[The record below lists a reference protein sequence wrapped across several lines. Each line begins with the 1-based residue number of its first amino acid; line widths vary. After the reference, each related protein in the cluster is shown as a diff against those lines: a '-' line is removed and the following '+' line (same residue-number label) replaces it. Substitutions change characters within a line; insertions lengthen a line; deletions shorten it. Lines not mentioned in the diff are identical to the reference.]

1 MKIDR
6 YKSQLNKAF
15 GLIFILGTIL
25 IFAGGGS
32 PVGWIGPVVAMQL
45 YIAYGLSASK
55 KIRSTSEFA
64 DSVYYLG
71 FVFTMISLLSST
83 WVKIDVDSPDKILEL
98 FAIALITTIIGIVA
112 RLFLSQFDRT
122 TDEQVEDANQRI
134 LDMVDDY
141 IERLGLISSE
151 TDEKSTVILESY
163 DKLVDSYISQSQ
175 KVSDNFKQILNDQS
189 VEIISGIAHV
199 STFFQEQINNHVN
212 NIVNDMNS
220 IHLDTENISTQ
231 YSEQISELFN
241 QLSISITEAKS
252 NTQELAGISANVN
265 AGLRESPGGVQNSIT
280 EGMIGVKASLTN
292 VTTNLEL
299 SANNIA
305 SDIKDNMGI
314 IHGNLATI
322 AEGGEAKT
330 QTHITQLETA
340 LGNSVD
346 HLETNYTTIFGRLEN
361 TTSNAVTKID
371 DSIQSIDTGLT
382 GAFERLREIVSGLD
396 GVSFDKDIFQDILE
410 SISNLNATFLRTSS
424 TLNDT
429 YVDYNNRLILLKDTN
444 TEFEDQ
450 ISTLKTLL
458 EQMNDTLA
466 EQIQRR

>member
-1 MKIDR
+1 
-6 YKSQLNKAF
+6 
-15 GLIFILGTIL
+15 
-25 IFAGGGS
+25 
-32 PVGWIGPVVAMQL
+32 
-45 YIAYGLSASK
+45 
-55 KIRSTSEFA
+55 
-64 DSVYYLG
+64 
-71 FVFTMISLLSST
+71 
-83 WVKIDVDSPDKILEL
+83 
-98 FAIALITTIIGIVA
+98 
-112 RLFLSQFDRT
+112 
-122 TDEQVEDANQRI
+122 
-134 LDMVDDY
+134 
-141 IERLGLISSE
+141 
-151 TDEKSTVILESY
+151 
-163 DKLVDSYISQSQ
+163 
-175 KVSDNFKQILNDQS
+175 
-189 VEIISGIAHV
+189 
-199 STFFQEQINNHVN
+199 
-212 NIVNDMNS
+212 
-220 IHLDTENISTQ
+220 
-231 YSEQISELFN
+231 
-241 QLSISITEAKS
+241 
-252 NTQELAGISANVN
+252 
-265 AGLRESPGGVQNSIT
+265 
-280 EGMIGVKASLTN
+280 MIGVKASLTN

-322 AEGGEAKT
+322 VEGVEAKT

>member
-6 YKSQLNKAF
+6 YKSQINKAF
-15 GLIFILGTIL
+15 GLVFILGTIL
-25 IFAGGGS
+25 IFAGGGT
-32 PVGWIGPVVAMQL
+32 PAGWIGPVVAMLL
-45 YIAYGLSASK
+45 YIAYGLSSSK
-55 KIRSTSEFA
+55 KIRSTAEFA

-83 WVKIDVDSPDKILEL
+83 WVKIDADSPDKILEL
-98 FAIALITTIIGIVA
+98 FAIALITTIVGIVA

-134 LDMVDDY
+134 LDMVDNY
-141 IERLGLISSE
+141 IERLGFISSE
-151 TDEKSTVILESY
+151 TDEKSAIILESY
-163 DKLVDSYISQSQ
+163 DKLVDSYTSQSK

-189 VEIISGIAHV
+189 AEIISGIAHT
-199 STFFQEQINNHVN
+199 STFFQEQIDNHVN
-212 NIVNDMNS
+212 NIVNDINS
-220 IHLDTENISTQ
+220 IHLDTQQISTQ
-231 YSEQISELFN
+231 YSEQIAELFN

-252 NTQELAGISANVN
+252 NTQQLAGISADVN
-265 AGLRESPGGVQNSIT
+265 AGLRESLGGVQESIT
-280 EGMIGVKASLTN
+280 EGMVGVKNSLTN

-305 SDIKDNMGI
+305 SDIKENMGV
-314 IHGNLATI
+314 IHGNLGTI
-322 AEGGEAKT
+322 VEGIEGKT
-330 QTHITQLETA
+330 QQHISQLEKA
-340 LGNSVD
+340 LGDSVE
-346 HLETNYTTIFGRLEN
+346 HLEQNYTTIFGRLEN
-361 TTSNAVTKID
+361 STSNAVTKID
-371 DSIQSIDTGLT
+371 DSIQSIDIGLT

-410 SISNLNATFLRTSS
+410 SISDLNATFLRTSS

-429 YVDYNNRLILLKDTN
+429 YIDYNNRLSHLKETN
-444 TEFEDQ
+444 TEFENQ
-450 ISTLKTLL
+450 ISTLKQLL